1 MGWNEGYRLLEETV
15 IRVYDLGK
23 LDKLMVI
30 ALFEPYRGSDIDSGG
45 SCDLRTKDGKS
56 MEEVVCEAWGTPFP
70 PRPAADDG
78 RHPGAWRDRPG
89 IGGRRC
95 GPLSLVYRSFAG
107 RADKAL

>member
-56 MEEVVCEAWGTPFP
+56 MEEVVCEAWGIPLP
-70 PRPAADDG
+70 PRPADDDDD
-78 RHPGAWRDRPG
+78 AVDDWYESAEVAFRP
-89 IGGRRC
+89 IREYFEFC
-95 GPLSLVYRSFAG
+95 
-107 RADKAL
+107 